1 MCNAWNHPRN
11 CRCGW
16 GGDGHLG
23 THGYQQRQPAPP
35 PFAKQQGFRSL
46 HSYTTP
52 NARCPV
58 CAKWVYFYQSPHGG
72 RVFFDELGGDWPKHP
87 CTDTKSHG
95 RGHSITSSIRAS
107 QAPRLTSERGWTAMP
122 VARIE
127 VHAFAKY
134 AKVRAHINQQELELW
149 TSCCD
154 LQEGAPHFFKDLGN
168 GAYTVQSIMVTRD
181 GTTTVIGYTA
191 YLRQMDFETSR
202 KAAKSVQVIR
212 KAKRIETGLNRLKR
226 PNRLQ
231 QPPRLA
237 IATSKKATPNTALAL
252 AFERAR
258 SPHL

>member
-1 MCNAWNHPRN
+1 VCNAWNHPRN

-23 THGYQQRQPAPP
+23 THGYQQRQPAPAP
-35 PFAKQQGFRSL
+35 SAKQQGFRSL

-58 CAKWVYFYQSPHGG
+58 CSKWAYFYQSPYGG

-87 CTDTKSHG
+87 CTDTKSRS
-95 RGHSITSSIRAS
+95 RGHSTAYSIRVTH
-107 QAPRLTSERGWTAMP
+107 APRIASEQGWTAMP
-122 VARIE
+122 MVRIE

-134 AKVRAHINQQELELW
+134 AKVRAQINEQELELW

-168 GAYTVQSIMVTRD
+168 GVYTGQSILVSRD

-202 KAAKSVQVIR
+202 KGAKTVQVIR
-212 KAKRIETGLNRLKR
+212 KTTRIDTGLNRLKR
-226 PNRLQ
+226 PNRTQ
-231 QPPRLA
+231 QPARPMKMGSKNA
-237 IATSKKATPNTALAL
+237 IPKTALAL
-252 AFERAR
+252 AFERAGG
-258 SPHL
+258 PQL